1 MDKYIYKGCSVHQ
14 YNFQVGEKITQFV
27 YKSVR
32 RKREW
37 KGGWHTAQTQLLNT
51 LNTERMK
58 KQTHRVAV
66 YHSYCTHIT
75 FTGERGRF
83 TEWHH
88 GKYSASLKIMEWLHG
103 DITKRNVRMMRS
115 DTNSWQLRLTKKCL
129 GYMFHEI
136 TFFKIFYF
144 CN

>member
-1 MDKYIYKGCSVHQ
+1 MFSTSVQ
-14 YNFQVGEKITQFV
+14 LPSRGKNNTICLQKCEKEERVEGRMRHSTDTAVKHI
-27 YKSVR
+27 KH
-32 RKREW
+32 W
-37 KGGWHTAQTQLLNT
+37 KN
-51 LNTERMK
+51 ERMK

-75 FTGERGRF
+75 FTGERDRF